1 MEEPETMGLGGL
13 EGCIHTEEPESPEGC
28 DLGIVEGGSLED
40 SCLWGWRLKN

>member
-28 DLGIVEGGSLED
+28 DLGFVEGRNLEN
-40 SCLWGWRLKN
+40 SRL